1 MTIKRVTET
10 GDAGVNPLAV
20 EIPPVGAPSV
30 LVHGGTGETVD
41 TGHDAL
47 VLGTLL
53 RRILEDDFE
62 SGVPFIEL
70 QDEQFGGHL
79 FIDGDWPLTPAERAA
94 VERVLRDE

>member
-1 MTIKRVTET
+1 MTIKRVTGA
-10 GDAGVNPLAV
+10 GDAEANPLAV

-53 RRILEDDFE
+53 RRILEDEGDE
-62 SGVPFIEL
+62 ITYVALDEEL
-70 QDEQFGGHL
+70 A
-79 FIDGDWPLTPAERAA
+79 IDGRWALTPAERAA
-94 VERVLRDE
+94 VERVLHDE